1 MIKKIINKINFTFFK
16 FNPYFKKNINLSKI
30 GTVYGGYDIINQN
43 LSNPV
48 VLSCGLGEDA
58 SFDIDMVN
66 KFNAKVIILDPTP
79 RSKTY
84 YNKLK
89 DNFGSAKIDD
99 YNESGYLQPN
109 CYDLRKINSKNLI
122 FVDKA
127 IWSKNNIDLNLYYPK
142 QSSHVSLSINRKQ
155 NYTESDPL
163 KAKTINYSHII
174 NQFEL
179 KKIDILKL
187 DIEGAEI
194 ETLKSI
200 LKNSIL
206 PNQILVEFDLRRKP
220 SFRTN
225 LLLKEIHKDI
235 CKKYDLININKKG
248 DFTYLKK

>member
-1 MIKKIINKINFTFFK
+1 
-16 FNPYFKKNINLSKI
+16 
-30 GTVYGGYDIINQN
+30 
-43 LSNPV
+43 
-48 VLSCGLGEDA
+48 
-58 SFDIDMVN
+58 MVN

-127 IWSKNNIDLNLYYPK
+127 IWSKNNIELNLYYPK

-206 PNQILVEFDLRRKP
+206 EK
-220 SFRTN
+220 T
-225 LLLKEIHKDI
+225 
-235 CKKYDLININKKG
+235 
-248 DFTYLKK
+248 